1 MQRSTRA
8 RPQPVSWNASRRL
21 LFGAMAAPLRRW
33 PRRRR
38 KLRRTL
44 TSNSQSGTAGRRR
57 TGHRFELRTG
67 ATRRIWHGMT
77 DTKNPGDTL
86 TVAPTKTLTLKRPAN
101 TPDTVRQSFSHGRTK
116 TVVVETVKRRPSA
129 PVQAAPAAPPP
140 AAQPPPVAAPPV
152 SARPSPAPAVRPA
165 TPPSPAAPQVAHE
178 PAAATPRAEA
188 PAVEPA
194 RAEAPKAEATRAG
207 GTR

>member
-101 TPDTVRQSFSHGRTK
+101 APDTVRQSFSHGRTK
-116 TVVVETVKRRPSA
+116 TVVVETVKRRPPTAPSA
-129 PVQAAPAAPPP
+129 PPAPPAPPPRPAAAQPAPKPAPAPPAPAPAPPPMRAAPA
-140 AAQPPPVAAPPV
+140 
-152 SARPSPAPAVRPA
+152 PAPAV
-165 TPPSPAAPQVAHE
+165 APQ
-178 PAAATPRAEA
+178 
-188 PAVEPA
+188 
-194 RAEAPKAEATRAG
+194 
-207 GTR
+207 